1 MRSQALV
8 LVAAARAVGVRDRHV
23 LEALAE
29 VDRAGFVPED
39 QRREATRDVPVP
51 IALGQVTTQ
60 PSLVAV
66 MLEALALS
74 GRERVLEVGS
84 GLGFQTAL
92 LGRLAREV
100 WSVELRPALAAAAA
114 ANLAAGGV
122 ENAVVVLGDGSRG
135 LPEHAPYDAIVVAA
149 AYPRVPPPL
158 AEQLVDGGR
167 LVQPIGPSWADD
179 VTLFIRDADG
189 RLVSERSLTRASF
202 VALHGRHGFP
212 LPDEEPDDGG

>member
-1 MRSQALV
+1 M
-8 LVAAARAVGVRDRHV
+8 LVAAARAVGVRDRRV
-23 LEALAE
+23 LAALAE
-29 VDRAGFVPED
+29 VDRSRFVPEH
-39 QRREATRDVPVP
+39 RRRLARRDVPVP
-51 IALGQVTTQ
+51 ISFGQVTTQ

-74 GRERVLEVGS
+74 GGERVLEVGA

-92 LGRLAREV
+92 LGRLAGEV

-114 ANLAAGGV
+114 ANLAAGGIK
-122 ENAVVVLGDGSRG
+122 NAVVVLGDGSQG

-149 AYPRVPPPL
+149 AYPRVPRPL
-158 AEQLVDGGR
+158 VEQLVDGGR
-167 LVQPIGPSWADD
+167 LVQPIGPSGAED

-189 RLVSERSLTRASF
+189 RLVSERSLTQASF